1 MEAEK
6 EGIPFFPN
14 HLLKEVIAAFLLVA
28 LLISLA
34 VFFPAPLELKADP
47 FDTPDHIKP
56 EWYFMGMYQMLK
68 VIPNELLGIF
78 SNSLFVGL
86 LFLIPFLDRNPERK
100 LAKRRFSLA
109 VFFSLIFLLI
119 IFTFWGKYS

>member
-14 HLLKEVIAAFLLVA
+14 HLLKEVIAAFLLIA

-47 FDTPDHIKP
+47 FDTPAHIKP

-109 VFFSLIFLLI
+109 VFFSLILLLI